1 MGVPAVPFKAYSK
14 SWGTSESKTPN
25 PSSHSLLLQSSEH
38 SKLDFTADAGPNDH
52 LDHYIGV
59 YDPASSSIKII
70 PAHAVT
76 IRSTLRS
83 EAAEVRAQNSSRTY
97 AKQREE
103 LGMEFGTK
111 KAKKALLSKTVNA
124 ITGSQ
129 GKGVEDAVLDSVKE
143 ASEALPVKQ
152 EQQNMILASKP
163 IPQPNLEAQK
173 IEDVYGVTT
182 LVPASDMR
190 ALAVKEWQDAVNS
203 STEVKLSSRFIA
215 NRLQAI
221 VARDDVQ
228 ALKALKYLH
237 LLLEFNS
244 ALSPGR
250 GGGKKVPM
258 KDKLREK
265 MAAWPETL
273 VENVRRRFA
282 EGGYVKCSLREY

>member
-1 MGVPAVPFKAYSK
+1 MGVPSVAFKAYSK
-14 SWGTSESKTPN
+14 SLGAKDSKTPN
-25 PSSHSLLLQSSEH
+25 PSTHSLLLQSSQH
-38 SKLDFTADAGPNDH
+38 PKLDFTAEVGPSDH

-59 YDPASSSIKII
+59 YDPATSSLKIV

-83 EAAEVRAQNSSRTY
+83 EAAEVKAQNSSRTY

-124 ITGSQ
+124 IGGSA
-129 GKGVEDAVLDSVKE
+129 GKGVEAAVLDSVKE
-143 ASEALPVKQ
+143 ATDALPVKE
-152 EQQNMILASKP
+152 EQQDSILASKP
-163 IPQPNLEAQK
+163 IPHPNLEAQK
-173 IEDVYGVTT
+173 IEDVYRITT
-182 LVPASDMR
+182 LVPPGDMR
-190 ALAVKEWQDAVNS
+190 ALAVKEWQDAVKSN
-203 STEVKLSSRFIA
+203 TEVKLSSRFIA
-215 NRLQAI
+215 NRLQAV

-244 ALSPGR
+244 ALAIGR

-258 KDKLREK
+258 KEKLREK

-273 VENVRRRFA
+273 IENVRRRFA
-282 EGGYVKCSLREY
+282 EGGYV